1 MSGKNPSFFFD
12 LRDLVFR
19 PKKFSRLRCLFVI
32 FFRDLFFIPKN
43 FSLLALISFFFK
55 TFFFLAPSK
64 MLRLR
69 RLSVTARPFGRNY
82 GKFFEKKTL
91 PMALRITS
99 KDYEN
104 LYVTSY
110 FSFHG
115 DKNTLYVNSSK
126 KYRPTSGK
134 LCPRKKNIPPEKIL
148 WFLPE
153 KSSLQPEKKN
163 HFAPEK
169 TSECPRKFVQKWA
182 RKINSPREKSWKNSE
197 KMPSRALFIFSGK
210 KKHWGYPL
218 TFCSN

>member
-1 MSGKNPSFFFD
+1 MFICYFFS
-12 LRDLVFR
+12 R
-19 PKKFSRLRCLFVI
+19 PFFYTKKFLAPGAYLI
-32 FFRDLFFIPKN
+32 FFQDL
-43 FSLLALISFFFK
+43 
-55 TFFFLAPSK
+55 FFLAPSK

-134 LCPRKKNIPPEKIL
+134 LCPRTKHSTRENSLIFTREILTSTREKKSFCARENVRVPEKICAKVG
-148 WFLPE
+148 E
-153 KSSLQPEKKN
+153 KNKFP
-163 HFAPEK
+163 
-169 TSECPRKFVQKWA
+169 PRKK
-182 RKINSPREKSWKNSE
+182 
-197 KMPSRALFIFSGK
+197 LK
-210 KKHWGYPL
+210 K
-218 TFCSN
+218 

>member
-1 MSGKNPSFFFD
+1 
-12 LRDLVFR
+12 
-19 PKKFSRLRCLFVI
+19 
-32 FFRDLFFIPKN
+32 
-43 FSLLALISFFFK
+43 
-55 TFFFLAPSK
+55 

-82 GKFFEKKTL
+82 GKFLEKKTL

-134 LCPRKKNIPPEKIL
+134 LCRLLENYAREKKTFHPRKFFDFYPRNPHFNPRKKIIL
-148 WFLPE
+148 RLRKRPSARE
-153 KSSLQPEKKN
+153 NLCKSG
-163 HFAPEK
+163 
-169 TSECPRKFVQKWA
+169 
-182 RKINSPREKSWKNSE
+182 REK
-197 KMPSRALFIFSGK
+197 
-210 KKHWGYPL
+210 
-218 TFCSN
+218 